1 MNDRT
6 TKARKPKQP
15 LSDEER
21 IHFALERYAPLRK
34 GERRKDIKQIA
45 LKYNRQPAVVQKA
58 IQSAFARG
66 LVDIVQVKFPSPTR
80 LPEYEEK
87 LLENF
92 PKLHRAIVVDVLPA
106 NRPSQD
112 ERVLFGDKVHEELG
126 NALAEIISS
135 NTVIDDNDVIGI
147 GSGRGVF
154 HVLNALRFL
163 EKLRARNVTA
173 ISLTGDVYAR
183 SHGYWKQNTTSAG
196 VQSTRWQLD
205 ADDHLSILSSSFLGP
220 LNPLPLSRSIAWEQG
235 ELIKM
240 VKRTVLD
247 HDEWEKHIPDIGL
260 VGVGVFCEGHRLY
273 QEVKSPPGPHKQ
285 PLTPI
290 ISDLQILNNRI
301 EELSRYSPVSTYVP
315 VADIC
320 NRLFF
325 VRPPTGV
332 RITKEQET
340 QIVHLIARIN
350 EKLLTATE
358 EQLGQIK
365 RLILVAGTQKK
376 ALAIKQLL
384 EEDKFNI
391 RIVCMDRSAAAEVIT
406 SSAG

>member
-1 MNDRT
+1 M
-6 TKARKPKQP
+6 TKRATKTRKPKQR

-21 IHFALERYAPLRK
+21 IQFALERYAPLRK
-34 GERRKDIKQIA
+34 GERRKDIKLIA
-45 LKYNRQPAVVQKA
+45 TKYSRQPAVVQKA
-58 IQSAFARG
+58 IQAAFARG

-92 PKLHRAIVVDVLPA
+92 PKLHRAIVVEVLPA
-106 NRPSQD
+106 SSSSQD
-112 ERVLFGDKVHEELG
+112 ERALFGDKVHEQLG
-126 NALAEIISS
+126 KAVAEIISS

-154 HVLNALRFL
+154 YVLQALRSL

-183 SHGYWKQNTTSAG
+183 SHAYWRQSTSAG
-196 VQSTRWQLD
+196 PQSTTCQLD

-220 LNPLPLSRSIAWEQG
+220 LNPGPLSRSIAWEHG
-235 ELIKM
+235 EVIKM
-240 VKRTVLD
+240 VKKTVLD
-247 HDEWEKHIPDIGL
+247 QDEWEKHIPDIGL
-260 VGVGVFCEGHRLY
+260 VGVGVLSEGHRFY
-273 QEVKSPPGPHKQ
+273 QEAKSPPGQHNQ
-285 PLTPI
+285 PLKPI
-290 ISDLQILNNRI
+290 LSDLQVLSHRI
-301 EELSRYSPVSTYVP
+301 EELSRYSSISTYVP

-320 NRLFF
+320 NRLFY

-332 RITKEQET
+332 RISKEQET
-340 QIVHLIARIN
+340 QIVALIEGIN
-350 EKLLTATE
+350 DKLLTATDV
-358 EQLGQIK
+358 QLSQIR

-391 RIVCMDRSAAAEVIT
+391 RIVCMDQSAAEEILKARA
-406 SSAG
+406 S